1 MVLRS
6 QRWLFEESRI
16 VSPTL
21 RPQTDPMACWTFE
34 QGQAV
39 LMMKPSQA
47 EVVLPPVRGLRCSPH
62 GSAHG
67 LAKAAQVQLT
77 NWCASEGKPP
87 PDGNIIHNTN
97 DLTEAVPLGKRRL
110 PANNIAAHCVE
121 GTMVISQLRI
131 ILGRVEH
138 SMSYL
143 MNFQGDHLIGAA
155 YKAYPDPSDEIRK
168 RSQRGDSPLRV
179 ASEMLRIMFVTE
191 IENVQADR
199 RELLAAYLVST
210 AEAPPFAFAKI
221 CRMYCAQIYIAKHAK
236 QLDEQWCL
244 DCMQDVFFA
253 AKGLS
258 VEERSNDRARRPLQK
273 APQAPSGD
281 GEQRRTARPT
291 DRDDEF
297 AAFVAQFAAR
307 GDRCRAYS
315 LEAEG
320 TEPTV
325 QQTEST
331 NCSFSS
337 LLGLGRSLLASSSAG
352 HLGAGGLLLGL
363 LIVAFFLGG
372 PFQPSRPPLS
382 SRVQQEKAGG
392 PSTDKSEA
400 KALLPVSVP
409 PVSAAAVSSSLV
421 SLPHEE
427 RDKSAPID
435 PPATSQTP
443 PIVHSEA
450 APLTPDEIRDLQ
462 GKLKAAGFNPGPID
476 GTLGSQTRGAVR
488 KYAETRAFPSAD
500 VTRELLAR
508 LQAEA
513 LAPVPSQPGSSPPV
527 PQQVDKSG
535 SPREP
540 PASQILSTAQI
551 SSTPLTRDEIRD
563 LQSKLKATGYNPGA
577 IDGAMGRQTRSAV
590 REYAEDR
597 ALPTA
602 DATRGLLEP

>member
-1 MVLRS
+1 
-6 QRWLFEESRI
+6 
-16 VSPTL
+16 
-21 RPQTDPMACWTFE
+21 
-34 QGQAV
+34 
-39 LMMKPSQA
+39 
-47 EVVLPPVRGLRCSPH
+47 
-62 GSAHG
+62 
-67 LAKAAQVQLT
+67 
-77 NWCASEGKPP
+77 
-87 PDGNIIHNTN
+87 
-97 DLTEAVPLGKRRL
+97 
-110 PANNIAAHCVE
+110 
-121 GTMVISQLRI
+121 MVISQLRI
-131 ILGRVEH
+131 FLGRVEH
-138 SMSYL
+138 SMGYL

-155 YKAYPDPSDEIRK
+155 YKAYPDPSNEIRK

-179 ASEMLRIMFVTE
+179 ASEMLRIMFVAE
-191 IENVQADR
+191 IENVPADR

-258 VEERSNDRARRPLQK
+258 VEERSNDRARRALQK
-273 APQAPSGD
+273 APQAPPSRD
-281 GEQRRTARPT
+281 GEQHRTGRPT

-315 LEAEG
+315 LAAEG
-320 TEPTV
+320 AAPTV
-325 QQTEST
+325 QQTEPT
-331 NCSFSS
+331 NYSFSS
-337 LLGLGRSLLASSSAG
+337 LLGLGRSLLASSSPG

-363 LIVAFFLGG
+363 LIVAVFLGG
-372 PFQPSRPPLS
+372 PFQSSGPPLS
-382 SRVQQEKAGG
+382 NRVQQEKAGG

-400 KALLPVSVP
+400 KAPLPVSVP
-409 PVSAAAVSSSLV
+409 PVSAAAVSSSPV
-421 SLPHEE
+421 SLPPEE

-488 KYAETRAFPSAD
+488 KYAETRAFPNAD

-508 LQAEA
+508 LQAKA

-540 PASQILSTAQI
+540 SVSQILSTAQI

-602 DATRGLLEP
+602 DATGELLSGLKVEAPASVSSSPVSSPPVPQQVDKSGSPREPSVSQILSTAQISSTPLARDEIRDLQSKLKAAGYYPGAIDGAMGRQTQSAVREYAEDRALPIADATRGLLER

>member
-1 MVLRS
+1 
-6 QRWLFEESRI
+6 
-16 VSPTL
+16 
-21 RPQTDPMACWTFE
+21 
-34 QGQAV
+34 
-39 LMMKPSQA
+39 
-47 EVVLPPVRGLRCSPH
+47 
-62 GSAHG
+62 
-67 LAKAAQVQLT
+67 
-77 NWCASEGKPP
+77 
-87 PDGNIIHNTN
+87 
-97 DLTEAVPLGKRRL
+97 
-110 PANNIAAHCVE
+110 
-121 GTMVISQLRI
+121 MVISQLRI
-131 ILGRVEH
+131 FLGRVEH
-138 SMSYL
+138 SMGYL

-155 YKAYPDPSDEIRK
+155 YKAYPDPSNEIRK

-179 ASEMLRIMFVTE
+179 ASEMLRIMFVAE
-191 IENVQADR
+191 IENVPADR

-258 VEERSNDRARRPLQK
+258 VEERSNDRARRALQK
-273 APQAPSGD
+273 APQAPPSRD
-281 GEQRRTARPT
+281 GEQHRTGRPT

-315 LEAEG
+315 LAAEG
-320 TEPTV
+320 AAPTV
-325 QQTEST
+325 QQTEPT
-331 NCSFSS
+331 NYSFSS
-337 LLGLGRSLLASSSAG
+337 LLGLGRSLLASSSPG

-363 LIVAFFLGG
+363 LIVAVFLGG
-372 PFQPSRPPLS
+372 PFQSSGPPLS
-382 SRVQQEKAGG
+382 NRVQQEKAGD

-400 KALLPVSVP
+400 KAPLPVSVP
-409 PVSAAAVSSSLV
+409 PVSAAAVSSSPV
-421 SLPHEE
+421 SLPPEE

-488 KYAETRAFPSAD
+488 KYAETRAFPNAD

-508 LQAEA
+508 LQAKA
-513 LAPVPSQPGSSPPV
+513 LAPVPSQPGSAPPV

-540 PASQILSTAQI
+540 SVSQILSTAQI

-602 DATRGLLEP
+602 DATGELLSGLKVEAPASVSSSPVSSPPVPQQVDKSDSPREPSVSQILSTAQISSTPLARDEIRDLQSKLKAAGYYPGAIDGAMGRQTQSAVREYAEDRALPIADATRGLLER

>member
-1 MVLRS
+1 M
-6 QRWLFEESRI
+6 
-16 VSPTL
+16 
-21 RPQTDPMACWTFE
+21 
-34 QGQAV
+34 
-39 LMMKPSQA
+39 
-47 EVVLPPVRGLRCSPH
+47 
-62 GSAHG
+62 
-67 LAKAAQVQLT
+67 
-77 NWCASEGKPP
+77 
-87 PDGNIIHNTN
+87 
-97 DLTEAVPLGKRRL
+97 
-110 PANNIAAHCVE
+110 
-121 GTMVISQLRI
+121 ISQLRI
-131 ILGRVEH
+131 FLGRVEH

-179 ASEMLRIMFVTE
+179 ASEMLRIMFVAE
-191 IENVQADR
+191 IENMPADR

-258 VEERSNDRARRPLQK
+258 VEERSNDRARRALQK
-273 APQAPSGD
+273 APQAPPSRD
-281 GEQRRTARPT
+281 GEQHRTGRPA
-291 DRDDEF
+291 DRNDEF

-315 LEAEG
+315 LAAEAAA
-320 TEPTV
+320 PTDY
-325 QQTEST
+325 
-331 NCSFSS
+331 SFSS

-363 LIVAFFLGG
+363 LIVAVFLGG
-372 PFQPSRPPLS
+372 PFQSSGPPLS
-382 SRVQQEKAGG
+382 NRVQQEKAGS

-400 KALLPVSVP
+400 KAPLPVSVP
-409 PVSAAAVSSSLV
+409 PVSAAAVSSSPA
-421 SLPHEE
+421 SLPAEE
-427 RDKSAPID
+427 QDKSAPITS
-435 PPATSQTP
+435 PATSQTL

-462 GKLKAAGFNPGPID
+462 SKLKAAGYNPGAID
-476 GTLGSQTRGAVR
+476 GTLGRQTRSAVR
-488 KYAETRAFPSAD
+488 EYAEDRALPTAD
-500 VTRELLAR
+500 AAGELLSG
-508 LQAEA
+508 LKVEA
-513 LAPVPSQPGSSPPV
+513 PASVSSASVSSSPVSSPPV
-527 PQQVDKSG
+527 PQQVDKSD

-540 PASQILSTAQI
+540 SVSQILSTAQI

-563 LQSKLKATGYNPGA
+563 LQSKLKAAGYNPGA
-577 IDGAMGRQTRSAV
+577 IDGTLGRQTRSAV

-602 DATRGLLEP
+602 DATRELLER

>member
-1 MVLRS
+1 
-6 QRWLFEESRI
+6 
-16 VSPTL
+16 
-21 RPQTDPMACWTFE
+21 
-34 QGQAV
+34 
-39 LMMKPSQA
+39 
-47 EVVLPPVRGLRCSPH
+47 
-62 GSAHG
+62 
-67 LAKAAQVQLT
+67 
-77 NWCASEGKPP
+77 
-87 PDGNIIHNTN
+87 
-97 DLTEAVPLGKRRL
+97 
-110 PANNIAAHCVE
+110 
-121 GTMVISQLRI
+121 MVISQLRI
-131 ILGRVEH
+131 FLGRVEH
-138 SMSYL
+138 SMGYL

-155 YKAYPDPSDEIRK
+155 YKAYPDPSNEIRK

-179 ASEMLRIMFVTE
+179 ASEMLRIMFVAE
-191 IENVQADR
+191 IENVPADR

-258 VEERSNDRARRPLQK
+258 VEERSNDRARRALQK
-273 APQAPSGD
+273 APQAPPSRD
-281 GEQRRTARPT
+281 GEQHRTGRPT

-315 LEAEG
+315 LAAEG
-320 TEPTV
+320 AAPTV
-325 QQTEST
+325 QQTEPT
-331 NCSFSS
+331 NYSFSS
-337 LLGLGRSLLASSSAG
+337 LLGLGRSLLASSSPG

-363 LIVAFFLGG
+363 LIVAVFLGG
-372 PFQPSRPPLS
+372 PFQSSGPPLS
-382 SRVQQEKAGG
+382 NRVQQEKAGG

-400 KALLPVSVP
+400 KAPLPVSVP
-409 PVSAAAVSSSLV
+409 PVSAAAVSSSPV
-421 SLPHEE
+421 SLPPEE

-488 KYAETRAFPSAD
+488 KYAETRAFPNAD

-508 LQAEA
+508 LQAKA

-540 PASQILSTAQI
+540 SVSQILSTAQI

-602 DATRGLLEP
+602 DATGELLSGLKVEAPASVSSSPVSSPPVPQQVDKSDSPREPSVSQILSTAQISSTPLARDEIRDLQSKLKAAGYYPGAIDGAMGRQTQSAVREYAEDRALPIADATRGLLER

>member
-1 MVLRS
+1 
-6 QRWLFEESRI
+6 
-16 VSPTL
+16 
-21 RPQTDPMACWTFE
+21 
-34 QGQAV
+34 
-39 LMMKPSQA
+39 
-47 EVVLPPVRGLRCSPH
+47 
-62 GSAHG
+62 
-67 LAKAAQVQLT
+67 
-77 NWCASEGKPP
+77 
-87 PDGNIIHNTN
+87 
-97 DLTEAVPLGKRRL
+97 VP
-110 PANNIAAHCVE
+110 
-121 GTMVISQLRI
+121 
-131 ILGRVEH
+131 
-138 SMSYL
+138 
-143 MNFQGDHLIGAA
+143 
-155 YKAYPDPSDEIRK
+155 
-168 RSQRGDSPLRV
+168 
-179 ASEMLRIMFVTE
+179 
-191 IENVQADR
+191 ADR

-210 AEAPPFAFAKI
+210 AEAPPSAFAKI

-258 VEERSNDRARRPLQK
+258 VEERSNDRARRALQK
-273 APQAPSGD
+273 APQAPPSRD
-281 GEQRRTARPT
+281 GEQHRTGRPT

-315 LEAEG
+315 LAAEG
-320 TEPTV
+320 AAPTV
-325 QQTEST
+325 QQTEPT
-331 NCSFSS
+331 NYSFSS
-337 LLGLGRSLLASSSAG
+337 LLGLGRSLLASSSPG

-363 LIVAFFLGG
+363 LIVAVFLGG
-372 PFQPSRPPLS
+372 PFQSSGPPLS
-382 SRVQQEKAGG
+382 NRVQQEKAGG

-400 KALLPVSVP
+400 KAPLPVSVP
-409 PVSAAAVSSSLV
+409 PVSAAAVSSSPV
-421 SLPHEE
+421 SLPPEE

-488 KYAETRAFPSAD
+488 KYAETRAFPNAD

-508 LQAEA
+508 LQAKA

-540 PASQILSTAQI
+540 SVSQILSTAQI

-597 ALPTA
+597 ALPIA
-602 DATRGLLEP
+602 DATRGLLER

>member
-1 MVLRS
+1 
-6 QRWLFEESRI
+6 
-16 VSPTL
+16 
-21 RPQTDPMACWTFE
+21 
-34 QGQAV
+34 
-39 LMMKPSQA
+39 
-47 EVVLPPVRGLRCSPH
+47 
-62 GSAHG
+62 
-67 LAKAAQVQLT
+67 
-77 NWCASEGKPP
+77 
-87 PDGNIIHNTN
+87 
-97 DLTEAVPLGKRRL
+97 
-110 PANNIAAHCVE
+110 
-121 GTMVISQLRI
+121 MVISQLRI
-131 ILGRVEH
+131 FLGRVEH
-138 SMSYL
+138 SMCYL

-155 YKAYPDPSDEIRK
+155 YKAYPDPSNEIRK

-179 ASEMLRIMFVTE
+179 ASEMLRIMFVAE
-191 IENVQADR
+191 IENVPADR

-258 VEERSNDRARRPLQK
+258 VEERSNDRARRALQK
-273 APQAPSGD
+273 APQAPPSRD
-281 GEQRRTARPT
+281 GEQHRTGRPT

-315 LEAEG
+315 LAAEG
-320 TEPTV
+320 AAPTV
-325 QQTEST
+325 QQTEPT
-331 NCSFSS
+331 NYSFSS
-337 LLGLGRSLLASSSAG
+337 LLGLGRSLLASSSPG

-363 LIVAFFLGG
+363 LIVAVFLGG
-372 PFQPSRPPLS
+372 PFQSSGPPLS
-382 SRVQQEKAGG
+382 NRVQQEKAGG

-400 KALLPVSVP
+400 KAPLPVSVP
-409 PVSAAAVSSSLV
+409 PVSAAAVSSSPV
-421 SLPHEE
+421 SLPPEE

-488 KYAETRAFPSAD
+488 KYAETRAFPNAD

-508 LQAEA
+508 LQAKA

-540 PASQILSTAQI
+540 SVSQILSTAQI

-602 DATRGLLEP
+602 DATGELLSGLKVEAPASVSSSPVSSPPVPQQVDKSDSPREPSVSQILSTAQISSTPLARDEIRDLQSKLKAAGYYPGAIDGAMGRQTQSAVREYAEDRALPIADATRGLLER